1 MDDVD
6 KIQQLIA
13 RFANSFDM
21 KDWNGLQSCFTK
33 SLYTDYSD
41 LRGTPPETI
50 SASEYVKLRRE
61 SLDHLKLHHLVSN
74 YEIDFPKSGQATC
87 RASMIVWRKSDE
99 EEFTSHCVYE
109 FRLIE
114 QKSDWRSAELRKKF
128 CGMKGPHP
136 CTKVQRELSRMR
148 RP

>member
-1 MDDVD
+1 MEDILN
-6 KIQQLIA
+6 IQQVVA

-21 KDWNGLQSCFTK
+21 KDWRGLESCFTE

-50 SASEYVKLRRE
+50 SASEYVHLRRE

-74 YEIDFPKSGQATC
+74 YEVDLINSNSATC

-99 EEFTSHCVYE
+99 EEFTSHCAYT
-109 FRLIE
+109 FQLTKQDDRWKISGIT
-114 QKSDWRSAELRKKF
+114 QKVLWNEGTSSIH
-128 CGMKGPHP
+128 KG
-136 CTKVQRELSRMR
+136 TK
-148 RP
+148 